1 MSKRYPPRDYSA
13 IFYLLELYN
22 FGNIPMQYYA
32 SVKAMAKDS
41 WHWRKKY
48 KIKLL
53 TVNTKH
59 GKYPVSFSVRSSTG

>member
-1 MSKRYPPRDYSA
+1 
-13 IFYLLELYN
+13 
-22 FGNIPMQYYA
+22 MQYYA